1 MRWIIVFVALI
12 GPAGSAFATST
23 VYRCENGTVVRAAF
37 SAPGPTDSVR
47 LTFAGRA
54 RPVTLPQVL
63 SADGGRYA
71 DGAVEFWI
79 KGNAAR
85 LTRAGA
91 PTYCRTRT
99 P

>member
-1 MRWIIVFVALI
+1 MRFMIACAALI
-12 GPAGSAFATST
+12 GSANLAFATEAT
-23 VYRCENGTVVRAAF
+23 YRCADGAVIRAAF
-37 SAPGPTDSVR
+37 SAPGPTGSVR
-47 LTFAGRA
+47 LTFARQA

-91 PTYCRTRT
+91 VTECRT
-99 P
+99 PQ

>member
-1 MRWIIVFVALI
+1 MRFMIACAALI
-12 GPAGSAFATST
+12 GSASLAFATEAT
-23 VYRCENGTVVRAAF
+23 YRCADGTVIRATF
-37 SAPGPTDSVR
+37 SAPGPTGSVR
-47 LTFAGRA
+47 LTFARQA

-79 KGNAAR
+79 KGTTAR

-91 PTYCRTRT
+91 ATECST
-99 P
+99 PQ

>member
-1 MRWIIVFVALI
+1 MRFMIACVALI
-12 GPAGSAFATST
+12 GSANLAFATAAT
-23 VYRCENGTVVRAAF
+23 YRCADGTVIRATF
-37 SAPGPTDSVR
+37 SAPGPAGSVR
-47 LTFAGRA
+47 LIFAKQA
-54 RPVTLPQVL
+54 RPVTLPQVP

-91 PTYCRTRT
+91 ATECRTLR
-99 P
+99 